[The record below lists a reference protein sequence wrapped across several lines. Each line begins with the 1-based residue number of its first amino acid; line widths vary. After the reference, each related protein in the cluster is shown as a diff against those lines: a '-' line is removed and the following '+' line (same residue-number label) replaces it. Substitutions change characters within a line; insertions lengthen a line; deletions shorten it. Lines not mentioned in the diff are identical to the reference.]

1 VGSAGGG
8 RRFVEF
14 FFDSQLKEV
23 ALAYSPT
30 PDIYGSSARYIGLF
44 ITIEDE
50 DLLLKS
56 ASDLYGALDF
66 KYEDE
71 LLGPSKSHSSF
82 YMEYY
87 IYEFEARTTRHRIA
101 RRRGRRRTSAE
112 TIVLTRA
119 FLSFPSWPS
128 FLQHEARGKKAR
140 GDVAAYTSQPMPMV

>member
-1 VGSAGGG
+1 VGSGGGG

-23 ALAYSPT
+23 ALAYSTT

-44 ITIEDE
+44 ITIEEE

-82 YMEYY
+82 YMECY
-87 IYEFEARTTRHRIA
+87 IYEFEARSMRSAA

>member
-14 FFDSQLKEV
+14 FFNSQLKEV
-23 ALAYSPT
+23 ALSYSPT
-30 PDIYGSSARYIGLF
+30 PDIYGMSARYIGLF

-56 ASDLYGALDF
+56 ASDLYGILDF
-66 KYEDE
+66 MYEDE
-71 LLGPSKSHSSF
+71 LLSPSRSHSSF

-87 IYEFEARTTRHRIA
+87 IYEFEARTTRRIA

-128 FLQHEARGKKAR
+128 FLQHETRGKKAR
-140 GDVAAYTSQPMPMV
+140 GDMAAYTSQPMPLV